1 MKTPIHLCKHS
12 KPAANF
18 AATWKRLLVFVA
30 GFGAIILTVGIIAHA
45 QSVPQPVIRLTPLGS
60 DEYKIAITNGVS
72 FANYELY
79 HTPVLAD
86 AAYPWTLAEIGTMGK
101 TNFFYTNSILSEN
114 FFQVTVGLDW
124 DGDGIDNWLDGDP
137 SNTNTLT
144 LDIFID
150 SPVNGTV
157 FN

>member
-1 MKTPIHLCKHS
+1 MPSTRR
-12 KPAANF
+12 
-18 AATWKRLLVFVA
+18 AATWKRPVTLGA
-30 GFGAIILTVGIIAHA
+30 GLGAIFLVLGIMAYA
-45 QSVPQPVIRLTPLGS
+45 QSVPQPVVRLTPLGS